1 MHAEMTAASEKRKR
15 AARERVARRQGV
27 TLPRFTEGDFVLA
40 ATATGKSGNKL
51 ALVWRGPKRIV
62 RALNDYTFEVQ
73 DLIEPYAITIR
84 HAARL
89 QLYREAARG
98 QVEELTEQAI
108 HGEGGHLVEA
118 LRACRL
124 SPDTQQWELQVKW
137 FGLDEVE
144 TSWEPAEV
152 IKEDVPVL
160 FARFV
165 DEKPD
170 DPDRLHMTETLDA
183 RAGRLPT
190 AATAL
195 PVPKKRRRKRA
206 TPAV

>member
-1 MHAEMTAASEKRKR
+1 MHAEMTAASERRKR
-15 AARERVARRQGV
+15 AARARAARRQGV

-89 QLYREAARG
+89 QLYRESLSTLAS
-98 QVEELTEQAI
+98 LPSDKNYTP
-108 HGEGGHLVEA
+108 LVQ
-118 LRACRL
+118 LH
-124 SPDTQQWELQVKW
+124 QWCVVLK
-137 FGLDEVE
+137 

-165 DEKPD
+165 NEQPD
-170 DPDRLHMTETLDA
+170 DPDRLHMTEALDA
-183 RAGRLPT
+183 LADRQPT

-195 PVPKKRRRKRA
+195 PVPKRRYRKKA

>member
-51 ALVWRGPKRIV
+51 AL
-62 RALNDYTFEVQ
+62 
-73 DLIEPYAITIR
+73 
-84 HAARL
+84 
-89 QLYREAARG
+89 LYREAARG

-108 HGEGGHLVEA
+108 HEEGGHLVEA